1 MNHVTIGDGC
11 SIQGSVICSNAQLE
25 ERAVLKDCQVIS
37 PSLPNS
43 SLSHSYARTAQF
55 HVFSIFSFFC
65 LCSRLEQVLW
75 LPQAVSTRESLWLE
89 NKSKEEKPLLGREC
103 QCEGVFWIVQ
113 CGNLRSEENFWWLLP
128 SSRAGDT
135 SGKQKESLASK
146 DKYQS

>member
-1 MNHVTIGDGC
+1 
-11 SIQGSVICSNAQLE
+11 
-25 ERAVLKDCQVIS
+25 
-37 PSLPNS
+37 
-43 SLSHSYARTAQF
+43 
-55 HVFSIFSFFC
+55 
-65 LCSRLEQVLW
+65 
-75 LPQAVSTRESLWLE
+75 
-89 NKSKEEKPLLGREC
+89 LLGREC